1 MAKTFKNLMDIIMLR
16 KLQDC
21 RLIVEQTGNIKVYFL
36 SASMQR
42 FMLISLCGF
51 ILAFILLFAYTFQL
65 GYSNHQLL
73 NTISDL
79 DGKQPAVKAVPEHGQ
94 AMLASADMPL
104 LMGLQHTAPAEP
116 DKRLMIF
123 ETNINI
129 ALR

>member
-1 MAKTFKNLMDIIMLR
+1 MAKTFKKLMNAIML
-16 KLQDC
+16 KQLQDC
-21 RLIVEQTGNIKVYFL
+21 RLIVEQKGNVNVYFL

-42 FMLISLCGF
+42 FMLVSLCGF
-51 ILAFILLFAYTFQL
+51 MLAFVLLCVYTFQL

-79 DGKQPAVKAVPEHGQ
+79 DGRQPAVKALPEHGQ
-94 AMLASADMPL
+94 AMLASADTPV
-104 LMGLQHTAPAEP
+104 LMSLQQTAPAEAE
-116 DKRLMIF
+116 KRLMIF